1 MEKFDPIKMQ
11 ELVKVIDPSDE
22 EGGGGDGGR
31 LTLVFQNGKTLYI
44 SIAGDGGL
52 VSEFAED

>member
-1 MEKFDPIKMQ
+1 MEKFEPIKMQ
-11 ELVKVIDPSDE
+11 ELVKVIDPGD
-22 EGGGGDGGR
+22 EGGDGR

-44 SIAGDGGL
+44 SIASDGGL